1 MLTEVEKYNHIL
13 IQVISTKFHDP
24 FSIPRVFISDL
35 VEKEDAKEINAFLG
49 QSFNHHAVTRLF
61 IHKVLHHYAQ
71 WVKIRIA

>member
-13 IQVISTKFHDP
+13 IQDINAKFRDL

-35 VEKEDAKEINAFLG
+35 VKKEDVKEINAFWG
-49 QSFNHHAVTRLF
+49 ESFNHHAVTRLF
-61 IHKVLHHYAQ
+61 IHKALHHYAK